1 MSLDD
6 AEREHLRER
15 FREYQETGDRAI
27 RDELIEA
34 HLRLAEHLARRFNN
48 RGVPLEDLVQVAS
61 LGLVKAVERFEPER
75 GLEFSTFA
83 TPTIVG
89 ELKRHFRDKG
99 WSVRVPRRIQELHVE
114 VNSLVG
120 TLTQRL
126 GRSPTIAELALASG
140 TSEEEVLEAME
151 AAQAYRSTSI
161 DAPSGGEDSGLG
173 LAGQL
178 GDEDTNLFAAE
189 NRMLVATLVDTLP
202 KREQLIM
209 KLRFYDGMT
218 QSQIADRLGI
228 SQMHVSRL
236 LARSLGQL
244 RARLEH
250 EGWRRDPGPDRPA
263 RPRPA
268 AAVLRPSRRRR
279 RRPAGP
285 GGRAHPRRGRAG
297 PGPDGGG
304 DRPAGGSRRVRP
316 APQRPRPPP
325 RRHRPQH
332 ARARR
337 LRLPRR
343 AQGDPRQHRPRHRLP
358 GHPGRPHRPA
368 GDPAGRGGAL
378 RRGRRPAGAP
388 AGVAGGFGSTGR

>member
-6 AEREHLRER
+6 AERARLRER
-15 FREYQETGDRAI
+15 FRDYQATGDRAI

-99 WSVRVPRRIQELHVE
+99 WAVRVPRRIQELHVE
-114 VNSLVG
+114 INGLVG

-126 GRSPTIAELALASG
+126 GRSPTIDELAKASG

-161 DAPSGGEDSGLG
+161 DAPSGGDDSGLG

-178 GDEDTNLFAAE
+178 GDDDTNLFAAE
-189 NRMLVATLVDTLP
+189 NRMLVTSLVDTLP

-209 KLRFYDGMT
+209 RLRFYDGMT
-218 QSQIADRLGI
+218 QTQIADRLGI

-244 RARLEH
+244 RDRLEH
-250 EGWRRDPGPDRPA
+250 EGLG
-263 RPRPA
+263 
-268 AAVLRPSRRRR
+268 
-279 RRPAGP
+279 
-285 GGRAHPRRGRAG
+285 
-297 PGPDGGG
+297 
-304 DRPAGGSRRVRP
+304 
-316 APQRPRPPP
+316 
-325 RRHRPQH
+325 
-332 ARARR
+332 
-337 LRLPRR
+337 
-343 AQGDPRQHRPRHRLP
+343 
-358 GHPGRPHRPA
+358 
-368 GDPAGRGGAL
+368 
-378 RRGRRPAGAP
+378 
-388 AGVAGGFGSTGR
+388 